1 MKFMSS
7 SSKTEAQALMLQ
19 RFEKLTGLFSG
30 EDEHV
35 HLHGRPTGGT
45 KQSEQ
50 CVWSSARLAKL
61 GKRVQFPWAQ
71 LLRVSSSDAKALSGE
86 NRKTVVKKIFKLEN
100 AALKL
105 IARH

>member
-1 MKFMSS
+1 MSN
-7 SSKTEAQALMLQ
+7 SSKTEAQAPMLQ

-30 EDEHV
+30 EGVHV
-35 HLHGRPTGGT
+35 RLHGRSTGGT
-45 KQSEQ
+45 KQSKQ
-50 CVWSSARLAKL
+50 CVWSRARLAKL
-61 GKRVQFPWAQ
+61 GKRIQFPWAL
-71 LLRVSSSDAKALSGE
+71 LLRISSSEAKALSGE